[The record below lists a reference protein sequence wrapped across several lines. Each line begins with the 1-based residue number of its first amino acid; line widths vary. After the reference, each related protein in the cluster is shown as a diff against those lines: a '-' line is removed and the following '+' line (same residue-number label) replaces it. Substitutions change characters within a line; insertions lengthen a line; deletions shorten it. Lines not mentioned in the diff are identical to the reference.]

1 MMSGRL
7 IYRSGICL
15 ILVVAL
21 LGFQA
26 CSNDDDPVSPPT
38 DQTGAPELPDL
49 STMTMDL
56 SFFGLAGVDQASV
69 KQGSPSPELLAASTG
84 KDNFINAA
92 VRVLYVHLVFFAAFE
107 PPVAAFA
114 LAIHSIPQRQPDGS
128 YLWTY
133 IYVDEGIDYSIFLY
147 GKDEGDYVAWRM
159 EVSTNNPGMPLDH
172 FVWFS
177 GEAQK
182 DDTYGFWQFYEPIDG
197 PPAMAASAGAL
208 QTPGEQSIR
217 IDWENQPGNIHS
229 LTILVNKEGAEDE
242 GNTVQFYASPT
253 VHYIEFTDYT
263 TNPSGDVYDITWYAD
278 GSGSLL
284 VPDYPPVN
292 PGTKACWDTQQ
303 YDIVC
308 PD

>member
-1 MMSGRL
+1 MSGRL
-7 IYRSGICL
+7 FFRSGTCL
-15 ILVVAL
+15 VLIVAL
-21 LGFQA
+21 LGIQA
-26 CSNDDDPVSPPT
+26 CGSDDDPVIPPT
-38 DQTGAPELPDL
+38 DQTEAPDLPDM

-56 SFFGLAGVDQASV
+56 SFFGLAGVDDASA

-114 LAIHSIPQRQPDGS
+114 VAIHSIPQRQPDGS

-133 IYVDEGIDYSIFLY
+133 IYVDDGIDYSIFLY

-159 EVSTNNPGMPLDH
+159 EVSTNNPEMPLDH

-182 DDTYGFWQFYEPIDG
+182 NDTFGFWQFYEPIDG
-197 PPAMAASAGAL
+197 PPAMAAAAGAL

-217 IDWENQPGNIHS
+217 IDWENSPGDIHS
-229 LTILVNKEGAEDE
+229 LTILVNKEGADDE

-263 TNPSGDVYDITWYAD
+263 VNPQGDAYDITWYPD

-284 VPDYPPVN
+284 VPDYPEDN
-292 PGTKACWDTQQ
+292 PGTKACWDTGQ